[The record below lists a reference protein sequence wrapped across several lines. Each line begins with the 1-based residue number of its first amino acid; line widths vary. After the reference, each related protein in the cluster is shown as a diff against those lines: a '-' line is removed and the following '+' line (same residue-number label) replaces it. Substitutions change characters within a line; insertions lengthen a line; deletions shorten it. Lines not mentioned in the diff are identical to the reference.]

1 LASGSDDGRVPLFE
15 RNLTI
20 AEWNL
25 LVFPTKDPDYAWKE
39 DVVQMNP
46 YFTIAITSKL
56 YGGVRFK
63 KLRMP
68 SLEGYQLGLQTT
80 FNIKNF
86 YTK

>member
-1 LASGSDDGRVPLFE
+1 LPATSDDGRVSLFE

-20 AEWNL
+20 ADRNL

-39 DVVQMNP
+39 DMIQMNP

-56 YGGVRFK
+56 YGGVWFK

-68 SLEGYQLGLQTT
+68 SIEAYQLGLQTT
-80 FNIKNF
+80 FNTKNF